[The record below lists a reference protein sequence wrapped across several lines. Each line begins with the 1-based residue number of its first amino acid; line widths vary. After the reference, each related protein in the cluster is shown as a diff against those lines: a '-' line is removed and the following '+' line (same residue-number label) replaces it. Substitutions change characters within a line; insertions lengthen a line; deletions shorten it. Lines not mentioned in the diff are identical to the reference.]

1 MSMKRKE
8 MYESPKVKVV
18 KVEVE
23 KGFAIS
29 NPFLDNPKQEIGD
42 NIFYYTL
49 DKVKNGGQAW

>member
-1 MSMKRKE
+1 MKRKE